1 MRNRPG
7 ESRDSGSFLTG
18 LREESPTPPSQ
29 LLTPVAGLAARSVSA
44 ERSRLAWHRLRLQ
57 AACKVEASIF
67 RHTYLYRRR
76 REETVRF
83 SIMRDVPTVL
93 ADGEDL
99 KVAGNLGRILRLL
112 LLARGRAVTKNDLAV
127 EFKGILPTSVESM
140 VSRLRSAIHDT
151 DHTIIVSTD
160 ADGYGGYLIDQA
172 VADVDAFLFEEVAN
186 SPAVAGAVSFDA
198 TDNGLGQMAA
208 GLMDTWRT
216 WHSNPAP
223 EVSNFDFAERAYH
236 DFAYMYER
244 LGRAVAY
251 SVLRRWLLYG
261 KPRDLTDAITFLNK
275 LVVGDQTDDEV
286 WALLLR
292 AEGSQPSWRRGVP
305 TLFARLEKACE
316 AVPDELRL
324 LHQQILDRDEAVLLV
339 PAGAS
344 LVDIGPAE
352 STPLM
357 GASDF
362 DRGNLIDLAQMV
374 GLSSNSALRLRNSR
388 VEPRECIEQTVQ
400 RLWFQGIFASKWVA
414 DSQVRGQFETLLDRL
429 DGDDDASVH
438 FLLLDPNSESFVR
451 FQSITQ
457 TTESPESF
465 TWLRALSK
473 RHRSFK
479 IRVYDSLP
487 TFRIIV
493 IDDSLV
499 TVAPY
504 MNVPQEWLRE
514 RGWESP
520 HIVLAPMVPFPLAKS
535 FELMFRESWRRSRLL
550 EQE

>member
-1 MRNRPG
+1 M
-7 ESRDSGSFLTG
+7 
-18 LREESPTPPSQ
+18 
-29 LLTPVAGLAARSVSA
+29 
-44 ERSRLAWHRLRLQ
+44 
-57 AACKVEASIF
+57 
-67 RHTYLYRRR
+67 
-76 REETVRF
+76 RF
-83 SIMRDVPTVL
+83 SIMRDVPAVF
-93 ADGEDL
+93 ADGEEL
-99 KVAGNLGRILRLL
+99 KVGGNLGRILRLL
-112 LLARGRAVTKNDLAV
+112 LLARGRAVTKNDLAL
-127 EFKGILPTSVESM
+127 EFNGIRPTSVESM
-140 VSRLRSAIHDT
+140 VSRLRAAIRDT

-160 ADGYGGYLIDQA
+160 ADGRGGYLIDQA
-172 VADVDAFLFEEVAN
+172 VVEVDAFLLEEVAN
-186 SPAVAGAVSFDA
+186 SPAVAGAVSFEA
-198 TDNGLGQMAA
+198 TDNELGHGAA

-223 EVSNFDFAERAYH
+223 EITNFDFAEQSYH
-236 DFAYMYER
+236 HFAYMYDR
-244 LGRAVAY
+244 LAHAVAY
-251 SVLRRWLLYG
+251 SVLRRWLLFG

-275 LVVGDQTDDEV
+275 LVVGDQTDDEI

-292 AEGSQPSWRRGVP
+292 AEGSQPSWQRGVP
-305 TLFARLEKACE
+305 ALFTRLEKACDE
-316 AVPDELRL
+316 VPDELRA
-324 LHQQILDRDEAVLLV
+324 LHQRILARDEAVLLV

-352 STPLM
+352 STPLVR
-357 GASDF
+357 ASEF

-374 GLSSNSALRLRNSR
+374 GLSSSSALRLRNSR
-388 VEPRECIEQTVQ
+388 AEPRECIEQTVQ

-414 DSQVRGQFETLLDRL
+414 EPQVRNQFETLLDRL

-438 FLLLDPNSESFVR
+438 FLLLDPNSESFGR

-465 TWLRALSK
+465 TWLRAVSK

-479 IRVYDSLP
+479 VRVYDSLP

-520 HIVLAPMVPFPLAKS
+520 HIVLAPMAPFPLAKS
-535 FELMFRESWRRSRLL
+535 FELMFRESWRRSRPL
-550 EQE
+550 EQG

>member
-1 MRNRPG
+1 
-7 ESRDSGSFLTG
+7 
-18 LREESPTPPSQ
+18 
-29 LLTPVAGLAARSVSA
+29 
-44 ERSRLAWHRLRLQ
+44 
-57 AACKVEASIF
+57 
-67 RHTYLYRRR
+67 
-76 REETVRF
+76 VRF
-83 SIMRDVPTVL
+83 SILREVPTAL
-93 ADGEDL
+93 AAGEEL
-99 KVAGNLGRILRLL
+99 KVAGNLGRMLRLL
-112 LLARGRAVTKNDLAV
+112 LLARGRVVTKNDLAV
-127 EFKGILPTSVESM
+127 EFDILPTSVESI
-140 VSRLRSAIHDT
+140 VSRLRSAIRDA
-151 DHTIIVSTD
+151 DHAIIASSDV
-160 ADGYGGYLIDQA
+160 DGYGGYLIDRA
-172 VADVDAFLFEEVAN
+172 VAEVDAFEFEEVAN
-186 SPAVAGAVSFDA
+186 SPAVAGAVSFEM
-198 TDNGLGQMAA
+198 TDNQFGQMAT
-208 GLMDTWRT
+208 GLMNAWRM

-236 DFAYMYER
+236 DFAYAYER
-244 LGRAVAY
+244 LGHAVAY
-251 SVLRRWLLYG
+251 SVLRRWLLHG

-275 LVVGDQTDDEV
+275 LVVGDQTDDEI
-286 WALLLR
+286 WELLLR

-305 TLFARLEKACE
+305 MLFARIEKACD
-316 AVPDELRL
+316 AVPDEIRM
-324 LHQQILDRDEAVLLV
+324 LHQRVVDRDEAVLLV

-374 GLSSNSALRLRNSR
+374 GLSTNSALRLRNSR

-438 FLLLDPNSESFVR
+438 FLLLDPDSESFDR

-457 TTESPESF
+457 TAESPESF
-465 TWLRALSK
+465 TWLRAMSK

-479 IRVYDSLP
+479 VRLYDFLP
-487 TFRIIV
+487 TFRVIV

-504 MNVPQEWLRE
+504 LNVPQEWLRE
-514 RGWESP
+514 HGWESP
-520 HIVLAPMVPFPLAKS
+520 HIVLAPMAPFPLAKS
-535 FELMFRESWRRSRLL
+535 FELMVRESWRRARPL
-550 EQE
+550 EQQ